1 MLEIITGRAG
11 SGKTHY
17 CLNQICNE
25 IMERPLGPS
34 IILLLPEHMTYKVER
49 QLANRMAQQGR
60 GYMRCQIYGFK
71 RFAYQILQETG
82 GGLEQ
87 GITDMGRQL
96 LLKHILDQRGQELK
110 VFGRA
115 ARQRGFTAIL
125 GNIIDEFKGYGITPA
140 QLQDTSDSM
149 EDIRLTNKLA
159 DLALLYGDY
168 TAAMEGRYNDSKD
181 IMSILAERLSMSRTV
196 AGADIWLD
204 GFLYFNPLERQVLA
218 ELFQYAANIHVTFN
232 MDDMTTAQGQWAN
245 QEAAGLFNQA
255 YITRNRLLNL
265 AEQYHCPVEYRH
277 FTDTKRFAN
286 PVLKALENGFDKRK
300 LQPVADVR
308 DISLVEAATCRLE
321 VEAAAADI
329 IRLVKEKGYKWR
341 DIGVLIR
348 DEAAY
353 GDLLSF
359 VFKDYEIPFFSD
371 QKRQCTNHP
380 VAELIRSALAVTRG
394 WRYEDVFACIKTGFF
409 PLTFQQIDLLENY
422 CLEFVLKGRKVWCQT
437 EPWAYYARYSID
449 DEQEEISE
457 EKQLRAG
464 TADQLRR
471 LVAAPLAK
479 LQDALTNSSTTRGKI
494 GAIYQ
499 FLVDIDVPKTLQ
511 DWADQAEQTGALDV
525 AREHQQVWND
535 IMEMLDQLVEVS
547 GDTQMGIQELQVLLE
562 EGLTG
567 LQMSLIPPGLDYV
580 NIASFDKNALDNI
593 KAIYILGA
601 NAGVMPGH
609 TVESLVL
616 SDADRLHINQ
626 TNIIELAI
634 MGEEASFS
642 ENYLIYKAF
651 TQAQEYLW
659 VSYTLASAAGE
670 AMTGAEIVS
679 KIKALLPTSTLRTIP
694 LDWMKSFEEAEQLTM
709 LANKRQSVSALAIA
723 LRELR
728 DEGDLPQLWQRV
740 YNYLLQNESTRSYM
754 KLICQGLFMDPR
766 LDRLPRDL
774 ARALYARKGVLRG
787 SVTRFERYNN
797 CPFRFFVQDGLKLK
811 ERKINRF
818 SNPELGTLM
827 HALLK
832 DFGEQMKQAGK
843 KWGELDQAERDQ
855 LCHDI
860 LHKLAPRVNNGMLYS
875 SKQLEVQLKRLEKT
889 AQFALKRL
897 CEFDQ
902 VSKFHPEMFERSFGE
917 YHGDGEPL
925 NLIFPLAENNRLEL
939 VGQIDRIDLNE
950 DKNRFMIMDYKTGSA
965 GIKLTEVYYG
975 LKLQLLTYLLV
986 ANQLLN
992 KGKDTP
998 VLPAA
1003 ILYFRLQRPVV
1014 TPEKQSHNAEKIQ
1027 AAIDSKLKMPGWV
1040 VDDMAVAKELDYTL
1054 APKTASRFIQMKLDK
1069 DGNFDKNTMKIMR
1082 SQAEFDL
1089 IMEHIEHIL
1098 TATGEKILDGA
1109 IDIAPC
1115 QYNDRSACD
1124 YCKFKPLCG
1133 FDPKQDGYRYRKL
1146 DNLKDDAVIST
1157 IEEQIK
1163 EEATTGSKE
1172 AQ

>member
-1 MLEIITGRAG
+1 
-11 SGKTHY
+11 
-17 CLNQICNE
+17 
-25 IMERPLGPS
+25 MERPLGPS

-125 GNIIDEFKGYGITPA
+125 GNIIDEFKGYGITLA

-265 AEQYHCPVEYRH
+265 AEQYNCPVEYRH
-277 FTDTKRFAN
+277 FTDTKRFVN

-422 CLEFVLKGRKVWCQT
+422 CLEFVLKGRKVWCQS

-479 LQDALTNSSTTRGKI
+479 LQDALTNSSTTREKI

-547 GDTQMGIQELQVLLE
+547 GDTQMGIQELQILLE

-593 KAIYILGA
+593 KAVYILGA

-609 TVESLVL
+609 TVESPVL

-651 TQAQEYLW
+651 TQAREYLW

-679 KIKALLPTSTLRTIP
+679 KIKALLPTGTLRTIP

-709 LANKRQSVSALAIA
+709 LANKRQSLSALAIA

-728 DEGDLPQLWQRV
+728 DEGNLPELWQKI
-740 YNYLLQNESTRSYM
+740 YNYLLQNESTHSLMALLCR
-754 KLICQGLFMDPR
+754 GLFIDPR
-766 LDRLPRDL
+766 LDKLPRQL
-774 ARALYARKGVLRG
+774 ARDLYAKKGVLRG
-787 SVTRFERYNN
+787 SVTKFERYNN
-797 CPFRFFVQDGLKLK
+797 CPFQFFAQYGLQLK

-818 SNPELGTLM
+818 SNPELGTLL

-843 KWGELDQAERDQ
+843 KWGELEQTELDR

-860 LHKLAPRVNNGMLYS
+860 LHKLAPRLNNGMLLS
-875 SKQLEVQLKRLEKT
+875 TKQLEAQLKRLEET
-889 AQFALKRL
+889 AKFVLKRL
-897 CEFDQ
+897 AEFDRI
-902 VSKFHPEMFERSFGE
+902 SKFHPELFEQSFGADQTATGAQQPV
-917 YHGDGEPL
+917 YQLSD
-925 NLIFPLAENNRLEL
+925 NNQLALT
-939 VGQIDRIDLNE
+939 GQIDRIDVNE
-950 DKNRFMIMDYKTGSA
+950 SGNYFMVMDYKTGNVD
-965 GIKLTEVYYG
+965 IDLTKIYHG
-975 LKLQLLTYLLV
+975 LQLQLLTYLLV
-986 ANQLLN
+986 AQRLLN
-992 KGKDTP
+992 KDGADQIH
-998 VLPAA
+998 PAGM
-1003 ILYFRLQRPVV
+1003 LYFFLKRAIVMP
-1014 TPEKQSHNAEKIQ
+1014 KGQSHNPEIIRKEL
-1027 AAIDSKLKMPGWV
+1027 DNKLKMLGWV
-1040 VDDMAVAKELDYTL
+1040 LGDMSVVQEID
-1054 APKTASRFIQMKLDK
+1054 TAINPESPSRFIKVGLTKTGAFNKRESAAVKPKEYFSILMDYIEYILK
-1069 DGNFDKNTMKIMR
+1069 D
-1082 SQAEFDL
+1082 
-1089 IMEHIEHIL
+1089 
-1098 TATGEKILDGA
+1098 TGEKILDGA

-1115 QYNDRSACD
+1115 QYKKMTSCT

-1133 FDPKQDGYRYRKL
+1133 FDPKMEGYRYKKL
-1146 DNLKDDAVIST
+1146 GSLKEDAILEAIDGQMKDN
-1157 IEEQIK
+1157 Q
-1163 EEATTGSKE
+1163 TTDGKE